1 MPTTSPAQALPG
13 DPELA
18 LGRLV
23 IDLEALAENWRILKA
38 QVGEAGCAAV
48 VKANA
53 YGLGLA
59 QAAPALARAG
69 ARQFFVATPEEG
81 LELRALF
88 DALALEERAFDPRPE
103 VFVLGG
109 FLPGQG
115 KAYLE
120 SGVTPVLNSLEQ
132 VEQWSALCHQRA
144 ERLPAVLHID
154 TGMNRLGLGDG
165 ELRRLAQRLELLEP
179 LDLRFVMTHLACAD
193 DPAHP
198 MNRMQLER
206 FAAARAQLPP
216 CPASFAN
223 SSGIFLGA
231 EYHGELARP
240 GVALYGVNPTPGK
253 PNPMRQVVTLEG
265 KILQVRSID
274 APESVGY
281 GAAYRAEG
289 PRRIAT
295 VGVGYA
301 DGYLRSLSGR
311 GRGFCGGVEA
321 PMAGR
326 VSMDLSAFDV
336 SEVPQAAARA
346 GEWMELIGA
355 QVTLDEVAD
364 AAGTIGYELLTA
376 LGRRYSRVYR
386 GL

>member
-1 MPTTSPAQALPG
+1 MPATSPAPALPG

-23 IDLEALAENWRILKA
+23 IDLEALAENWRILKKL
-38 QVGEAGCAAV
+38 VGESDCAAV

-53 YGLGLA
+53 YGLGIA

-69 ARQFFVATPEEG
+69 ARHFFVATPEEG
-81 LELRALF
+81 LQLRAIL
-88 DALALEERAFDPRPE
+88 DALPLDRRPE
-103 VFVLGG
+103 VYVLGG

-144 ERLPAVLHID
+144 ERLPAALHID
-154 TGMNRLGLGDG
+154 TGMNRLGLGPE
-165 ELRRLAQRLELLEP
+165 ELHRLAQRLELLEP
-179 LDLRFVMTHLACAD
+179 IDLRFTMTHLACAE
-193 DPAHP
+193 DPEGQ
-198 MNRMQLER
+198 MNREQLDR
-206 FAAARAQLPP
+206 FRTARAQLPP

-223 SSGIFLGA
+223 SAGIFLGP

-240 GVALYGVNPTPGK
+240 GVALYGVNPTPGR

-265 KILQVRSID
+265 RILQVRSID
-274 APESVGY
+274 APQTVGY
-281 GAAYRAEG
+281 GATYRAEG

-321 PMAGR
+321 PMTGR

-336 SEVPQAAARA
+336 TDVSEGSARA

-355 QVTLDEVAD
+355 QVTIDEVAE
-364 AAGTIGYELLTA
+364 AAGTIGYELLTD